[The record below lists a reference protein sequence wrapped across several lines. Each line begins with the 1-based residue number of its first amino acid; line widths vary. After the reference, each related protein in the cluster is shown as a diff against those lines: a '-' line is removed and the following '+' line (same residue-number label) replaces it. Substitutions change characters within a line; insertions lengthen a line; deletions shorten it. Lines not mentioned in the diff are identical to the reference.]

1 MAVESEREC
10 GGGRQGE
17 IEVRVSPMREK
28 PVPDGP
34 VGGGEP
40 SGGRWQD
47 VTTHHHHTS
56 IEIENKVKKYSETF
70 SVANELFSIC
80 SKFPINKCV
89 VIFFITFHIEGMCVT
104 RRLSEGRCRGRCSPP
119 RPPLAA

>member
-1 MAVESEREC
+1 MAFVAVESEREC

-89 VIFFITFHIEGMCVT
+89 VIFLLLFILKVCV
-104 RRLSEGRCRGRCSPP
+104 
-119 RPPLAA
+119 